1 MRPHVR
7 PPRMPAAVPRRAT
20 LAVLTLAGAAAASAV
35 LAQQRVT
42 FPPLPLPVTEAPTLS
57 FTVSQSLEAD
67 SNFDLVNDPG
77 GTTYLG
83 ETRFAADYLRDVET
97 SRFGLGI
104 DTGLR
109 ALQRPDE
116 DFEWVTAS
124 PSTGYVNYRAEGV
137 DSLFDLELTARSREV
152 DSISTLDPIDDP
164 GIPGEPPNNLDQ
176 VPEDTRE
183 FRYDADVGFALG
195 TTSPSTY
202 GFRVLASSF
211 DYSEEGNNLTPRTTV
226 NPQANWTLQLTPVL
240 SGALFG
246 GYYYYDAD
254 NQQQTQ
260 IRVGEADAGVIY
272 EPSERLRVGFGL
284 GYADRRETRELGQ
297 QETTERETGPVV
309 RGDVYYALPDFSVY
323 GNARWTTAAPED
335 NRFSGFVSASYT
347 LPRGRVI
354 GRVFQRATGDQSG
367 EEVQVTGAAIGLQRE
382 INSVSRVGL
391 DLGWA
396 TQVNLDDETDDPD
409 ITRTDLTASY
419 AYDITAVVTAEVG
432 YTYQTRE
439 EDPVDADGHRV
450 YLLLGRTF
458 ETGL

>member
-1 MRPHVR
+1 MRPHV
-7 PPRMPAAVPRRAT
+7 PSPAVLR
-20 LAVLTLAGAAAASAV
+20 LAVLTLAGAAAASAAG
-35 LAQQRVT
+35 AQQRVT
-42 FPPLPLPVTEAPTLS
+42 FPPLPLPVTAEAPTLS

-83 ETRFAADYLRDVET
+83 ETRVAADYLRAFET
-97 SRFGLGI
+97 RRFGLGI

-109 ALQRPDE
+109 GLQRPDE

-124 PSTGYVNYRAEGV
+124 PSTGYANYQAEGV

-152 DSISTLDPIDDP
+152 DSISTLDFDPSLPGPDIPDDL
-164 GIPGEPPNNLDQ
+164 NQ
-176 VPEDTRE
+176 FRQDTRE
-183 FRYDADVGFALG
+183 FRYDANVGFALG

-202 GFRVLASSF
+202 GLRVLASSI
-211 DYSEEGNNLTPRTTV
+211 DYSEEGDNLTPRTTV

-254 NQQQTQ
+254 NQEQTQ

-284 GYADRRETRELGQ
+284 GYADRRETNEVQRQGIT
-297 QETTERETGPVV
+297 ETETERETGPVV
-309 RGDVYYALPDFSVY
+309 RGDVYYALPDFSLY
-323 GNARWTTAAPED
+323 GNARWTTAAPDD
-335 NRFSGFVSASYT
+335 NRFSGFVSATYT
-347 LPRGRVI
+347 LPRGRVT
-354 GRVFQRATGDQSG
+354 GRVFQRATGDTSG
-367 EEVQVTGAAIGLQRE
+367 EVVRVTGAAIGLQRE

-396 TQVNLDDETDDPD
+396 SQVSLDDNADPD

-419 AYDITAVVTAEVG
+419 EYDITAVVTAEVG

-439 EDPVDADGHRV
+439 EDPVDTDGHRV